1 MGEKVT
7 LEVAEAIALVT
18 ISNPPVNALSAQVF
32 AELAAALDELCRRR
46 DVGAVIITGA
56 GERAFVAGAD
66 VTQFPS
72 LDGVSGADFS
82 RRGQGVFDKIEE
94 LPVVSIAAVNGAAL
108 GGGCEL
114 ALVCDLRVAAENA
127 VFGQPEVNLGV
138 MPGYGGTQRLPRL
151 IGAGL
156 AKELIFTGDPVSAQE
171 AYRIGLVNRVA
182 PRGQAVEEARNLAR
196 KILSRAPIGVRVAKQ
211 CINRGLQTS
220 LREGLALEAAAFGGL
235 FETEDA
241 KEGVKAF
248 LEKRAPVFRGR

>member
-1 MGEKVT
+1 MGDKVT
-7 LEVAEAIALVT
+7 LEVADAIALV
-18 ISNPPVNALSAQVF
+18 IINNPPVNALSAQVF
-32 AELAAALDELCRRR
+32 EDLEAILDELYRRR

-66 VTQFPS
+66 VTQFPY
-72 LDGVSGADFS
+72 LDGVSGAEFS
-82 RRGQGVFDKIEE
+82 RRGQRVFDKVED

-151 IGAGL
+151 LGAGL
-156 AKELIFTGDPVSAQE
+156 AKELIFTGDPITAQE

-196 KILSRAPIGVRVAKQ
+196 KILSRAPIGVRMAKRAV
-211 CINRGLQTS
+211 NLGLKTS
-220 LREGLALEAAAFGGL
+220 LKEGLALEAEFFGGL
-235 FETEDA
+235 FDTEDA

-248 LEKRAPVFRGR
+248 LEKRAPVFKGR